1 MKISSRNPS
10 TKKKVPFPSRK
21 DFANVDF
28 FSEFRKKEFSV
39 EPTIAVNARFLRRMG
54 EQIAYYYSQ
63 RWNKVDEK
71 NRLFQVVRIS
81 DNVASFTTSYDDE
94 LIDENR

>member
-1 MKISSRNPS
+1 MKISGRNPS

-28 FSEFRKKEFSV
+28 FSDFNNGKISV
-39 EPTIAVNARFLRRMG
+39 EPTIAVNAKFLRRMG

-63 RWNKVDEK
+63 RWNKVDKK
-71 NRLFQVVRIS
+71 NRLFQIVRIS
-81 DNVASFTTSYDDE
+81 DNVATFTTSYDGD
-94 LIDENR
+94 LIGEN